1 MDSLTLTLLTPFVPS
16 VGERMSACSDTV
28 AGSRL
33 LTPFVLSVAERSR
46 RTRSWSEAPCR
57 EPR

>member
-1 MDSLTLTLLTPFVPS
+1 MDSLTLILLTPFVPS

-33 LTPFVLSVAERSR
+33 LTPFVLSVA
-46 RTRSWSEAPCR
+46 
-57 EPR
+57 